1 MSKNDAASGVWR
13 ASLWVFL
20 AMVWGWMLG
29 KRYLAVDDV
38 EAGGEG
44 GGMRDSDD
52 SDFSD
57 EDLDVA
63 KVERR
68 LPGSAD

>member
-1 MSKNDAASGVWR
+1 M
-13 ASLWVFL
+13 
-20 AMVWGWMLG
+20 
-29 KRYLAVDDV
+29 DDV

-63 KVERR
+63 KVERL